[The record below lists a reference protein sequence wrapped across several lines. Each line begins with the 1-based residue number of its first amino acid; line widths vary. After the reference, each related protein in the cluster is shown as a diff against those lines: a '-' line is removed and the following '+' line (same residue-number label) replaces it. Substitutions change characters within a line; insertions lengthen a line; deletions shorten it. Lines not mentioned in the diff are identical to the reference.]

1 MKLELSRRR
10 ARIEMIPL
18 IDVVF
23 LLLTAF
29 IYTAVTMVVARGIE
43 IELPQASTGER
54 LEEERLTVIVGA
66 DGRAYIEEEPVS
78 IEELVERAG
87 EFLKEHPAGGVY
99 IRGDRAAELGLAI
112 RVLDALRSA
121 GAERVTFEVS
131 TRGVSTRGVST
142 RGVSPVE

>member
-1 MKLELSRRR
+1 MKLEFQRRR

-29 IYTAVTMVVARGIE
+29 VYTAVTMVVVRGVE
-43 IELPQASTGER
+43 VELPAAFTGED

-78 IEELVERAG
+78 VEELVERASA
-87 EFLKEHPAGGVY
+87 FLKEHPGGGVY
-99 IRGDRAAELGLAI
+99 IRGDRAAELGLTI
-112 RVLDALRSA
+112 NVLDALRA
-121 GAERVTFEVS
+121 GGTDRVTFEVS
-131 TRGVSTRGVST
+131 
-142 RGVSPVE
+142 PVE